1 MSLITRCPA
10 CETMFKVVPDQLRIS
25 DGWVR
30 CGQCGE
36 IFDASLHLLADSSGD
51 VPPVGRAESVAT
63 AQAAAAPSAE
73 VAAGAAATAGR
84 PASGAKLRM
93 GAPPVVD
100 APPAAVAHEPMWID
114 LAVPDPEPD
123 LEPEPDQEPEPDP
136 RLDLAPPTE
145 RPILSHDT
153 PAEAPSQFPL
163 TRPEA
168 EDEPASPS
176 FMRENARPSLWKH
189 PIVRIALV
197 VLLLLLLALL
207 AAQILFHERDR
218 IASIE
223 PATRPLLLALCGW
236 ARCEVS
242 PLRQIDSIVI
252 DSSSFT
258 RDRGDNYRLGFSL
271 RNNAAI
277 DVAMPAIEL
286 SLTDSQDQALFRRVI
301 RPAEFGAPGNLLGAG
316 ADWGNTLTLSIKA
329 TGNADRVA
337 GYRLLAFY
345 P

>member
-1 MSLITRCPA
+1 
-10 CETMFKVVPDQLRIS
+10 MFKVVPDQLRIS

-36 IFDASLHLLADSSGD
+36 IFDASLHLLDDSSGD
-51 VPPVGRAESVAT
+51 VPPVGQAELVAT
-63 AQAAAAPSAE
+63 PKAATAPSAE
-73 VAAGAAATAGR
+73 VATGAAAATER
-84 PASGAKLRM
+84 PASGAKLRAE
-93 GAPPVVD
+93 APPIVD
-100 APPAAVAHEPMWID
+100 APPTAVAHEPMWID

-123 LEPEPDQEPEPDP
+123 LESDPEPDP
-136 RLDLAPPTE
+136 EPDRDPPVE
-145 RPILSHDT
+145 QPVLSHST
-153 PAEAPSQFPL
+153 AAETPSQFPL
-163 TRPEA
+163 TRPGA
-168 EDEPASPS
+168 DDEPPSPS
-176 FMRENARPSLWKH
+176 FMRENAAPSVWKRPV
-189 PIVRIALV
+189 VRVVLV
-197 VLLLLLLALL
+197 ALLLLLLAVL

-258 RDRGDNYRLGFSL
+258 RDHGDNYRLGFSL

-277 DVAMPAIEL
+277 EVAMPAIEL

-329 TGNADRVA
+329 TGYADRVA

>member
-36 IFDASLHLLADSSGD
+36 IFDASLHLLAHNSSD
-51 VPPVGRAESVAT
+51 APPVRQAELVAT
-63 AQAAAAPSAE
+63 PKAATAPSAD
-73 VAAGAAATAGR
+73 VAAGAAGAAER
-84 PASGAKLRM
+84 SASGAKLRTEV
-93 GAPPVVD
+93 PPVVD
-100 APPAAVAHEPMWID
+100 APPTAVAGEPMWID
-114 LAVPDPEPD
+114 LAVPDPDPD
-123 LEPEPDQEPEPDP
+123 PDPEPHIDP
-136 RLDLAPPTE
+136 PAEQPVLL
-145 RPILSHDT
+145 HGT
-153 PAEAPSQFPL
+153 PAEVPSQFPL

-168 EDEPASPS
+168 EDEPPSPS
-176 FMRENARPSLWKH
+176 FMRENAAPSVWKR
-189 PIVRIALV
+189 PIVRVVLV
-197 VLLLLLLALL
+197 ALLLLLLAVL

-286 SLTDSQDQALFRRVI
+286 SVTDSQDQSLFRRVI
-301 RPAEFGAPGNLLGAG
+301 RPAEFGAPSNLLGAG
-316 ADWGNTLTLSIKA
+316 ADWGNTLILSIKA
-329 TGNADRVA
+329 TGNAERVS